1 MPKARREPEPVSP
14 PGFTAWN
21 ARLKDEAAYK
31 YIANKVNPEELI
43 TARRVNDLNK
53 PSPTKGSVGLEPTE
67 PLTSAAFGKPMG
79 KGRKKALRRTKRRSK
94 KRTTRKQK

>member
-1 MPKARREPEPVSP
+1 MPKPRREPEPVSP

-21 ARLKDEAAYK
+21 APQKDKAAYN
-31 YIANKVNPEELI
+31 YIANKVIPPEI
-43 TARRVNDLNK
+43 TTAKHVNQLNV

-79 KGRKKALRRTKRRSK
+79 KGRKKASRRTKRRSK